1 MFLYCYLHCSDWWGC
16 TSCYFVITW
25 ASADIT
31 RVVFWVIIVGTGR
44 CSSHTYLG
52 APPLF
57 QLMQKWVDLFC
68 KVMQRLSCH
77 RTPNL
82 SLSCWE
88 NPLYC
93 SSMEACIGDFMDFLD
108 PSSNL
113 HISKL
118 WSPMTC
124 KNMWRN
130 QWGIGEMITPLISKM
145 KPKMLVLSLSL
156 SKRKI
161 FLQIGHKLKKYMW
174 VTTPPCKTFCVVM
187 FYVRS
192 IVIKWKMI
200 IYSFPVESSIRIN
213 CSKKKQCEALCSS
226 CEVCAPIKGC
236 QTLMLLWDP
245 FLKSNSLCTFFVN
258 FGYY

>member
-16 TSCYFVITW
+16 TSCYFLITW

-31 RVVFWVIIVGTGR
+31 RAVFWVIIVGTGR
-44 CSSHTYLG
+44 CSSRTYLG

-118 WSPMTC
+118 RSPMTC

-161 FLQIGHKLKKYMW
+161 FLQIGHRIGHKRCINWKNTCGSQHHHAKLF
-174 VTTPPCKTFCVVM
+174 VSTSVVM

-192 IVIKWKMI
+192 IVIMWKMTI
-200 IYSFPVESSIRIN
+200 CSFPVESSIRIN

-245 FLKSNSLCTFFVN
+245 F
-258 FGYY
+258 